1 MLGSLLNISLNG
13 QIQILPNVT
22 VFCKRPLLNSCQVNV
37 TSCQVKSTTGQ
48 SEAGKTSEPAVK
60 CTNVSTQT
68 DVVVDIEE
76 ISQEEV
82 EQEEEQAVIK
92 LGLVQYDSGCDESDG
107 DSVMGESDFS
117 VSDF

>member
-1 MLGSLLNISLNG
+1 MSKG
-13 QIQILPNVT
+13 
-22 VFCKRPLLNSCQVNV
+22 
-37 TSCQVKSTTGQ
+37 KSTTGQ

-76 ISQEEV
+76 ISLEEV

-92 LGLVQYDSGCDESDG
+92 LGLGLVMKVMETVQWGRVISAAVTSK
-107 DSVMGESDFS
+107 FKKR
-117 VSDF
+117 

>member
-13 QIQILPNVT
+13 PNTNSTECDSILQKT
-22 VFCKRPLLNSCQVNV
+22 TAKWLSSKCYKLSKGKF
-37 TSCQVKSTTGQ
+37 TTGQ
-48 SEAGKTSEPAVK
+48 SEAGKTSDPAVE

-82 EQEEEQAVIK
+82 
-92 LGLVQYDSGCDESDG
+92 
-107 DSVMGESDFS
+107 
-117 VSDF
+117 